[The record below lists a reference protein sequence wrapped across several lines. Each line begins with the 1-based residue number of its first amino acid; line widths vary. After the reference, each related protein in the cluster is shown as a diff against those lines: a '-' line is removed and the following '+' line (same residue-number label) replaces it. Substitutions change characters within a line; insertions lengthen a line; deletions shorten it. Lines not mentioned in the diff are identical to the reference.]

1 MIWIDSD
8 AALFGLLRKPSRRRP
23 NPDRPGHFLWGDHT
37 TETELI
43 TLAPE
48 QWQTILDVFDVLT
61 SDESSEP
68 PQDETTTPKQL
79 TVLSDAQWQ
88 PIKSSLAAVGIN
100 ADRLTLPRMQGEPL
114 LRKAL
119 PWIADGVRLAK
130 QGPTPKQAATEL
142 QKTQKMAT
150 ALLERLSDPR
160 NYNWFF
166 PGMRRM
172 AFPESLAIAE
182 LLPPLK
188 GLIAELEHRLK
199 TLAAIQSPQTKNACA
214 VHNEFCRELERLWR
228 EFNPNTGKLNRRH
241 LQRFLF
247 ACSEPFFLEV
257 ADTTIAAFVDHH
269 YGSSKRRGKRA

>member
-8 AALFGLLRKPSRRRP
+8 AALFRLLRNPSRRRP
-23 NPDRPGHFLWGDHT
+23 DYRPGRFRWGDHT
-37 TETELI
+37 RETELI

-48 QWQTILDVFDVLT
+48 QWQTILGVFDVLT

-68 PQDETTTPKQL
+68 PQDDMTTTKQL

-100 ADRLTLPRMQGEPL
+100 ADRLTLPRIQGEPL

-130 QGPTPKQAATEL
+130 QAPTPKQAAAEL
-142 QKTQKMAT
+142 QKTRKMAT
-150 ALLERLSDPR
+150 ALLERLSEPS

-166 PGMRRM
+166 PRMHRM

-182 LLPPLK
+182 ILPPLK
-188 GLIAELEHRLK
+188 GLIAELDHRRK
-199 TLAAIQSPQTKNACA
+199 TLAALQSPRSKNART
-214 VHNEFCRELERLWR
+214 VHNEFCRELTRLWL
-228 EFNPNTGKLNRRH
+228 ELNPNTGKLNRRH

-247 ACSEPFFLEV
+247 ACSKPFFPEV

-269 YGSSKRRGKRA
+269 FGTSKRWLKRA